1 MITLNKV
8 TVKATWVIALPLCLF
23 AVLPSSAQKQD
34 DMRQTVE
41 FLASQ
46 ELGGRYPGT
55 AGDTL
60 ASEFIVDKLRSLKLK
75 PVVKGKKK
83 TAFYHNFTYGK
94 EKQITTHNIIAVV
107 PGKDKHLRN
116 EYIVVG
122 SHYDHLGMG
131 GQGSGSR
138 RPDTLGVHPGADDTV
153 LRNRALSVPRSSW
166 NG

>member
-1 MITLNKV
+1 MNILNKV

-60 ASEFIVDKLRSLKLK
+60 ASERRS
-75 PVVKGKKK
+75 
-83 TAFYHNFTYGK
+83 
-94 EKQITTHNIIAVV
+94 
-107 PGKDKHLRN
+107 R
-116 EYIVVG
+116 
-122 SHYDHLGMG
+122 
-131 GQGSGSR
+131 
-138 RPDTLGVHPGADDTV
+138 
-153 LRNRALSVPRSSW
+153 
-166 NG
+166 